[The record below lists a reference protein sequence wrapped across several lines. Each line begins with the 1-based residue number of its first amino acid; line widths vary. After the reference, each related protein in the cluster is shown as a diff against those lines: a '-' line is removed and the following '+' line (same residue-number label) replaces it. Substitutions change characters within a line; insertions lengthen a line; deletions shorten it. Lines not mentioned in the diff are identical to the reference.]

1 MPEDILS
8 QDVEAYDA
16 NAETNEEIVGGKK
29 RRKGS
34 IRRNGVHKKTKRKGT
49 KRKGTKR
56 KGTKRKGTTRK
67 GTTIKGT
74 KRKGH
79 KKGPS
84 KWIMHVKAYCRKT
97 GKTFPEAL
105 KDPMCG
111 KSFIH

>member
-8 QDVEAYDA
+8 QDVEAFDA
-16 NAETNEEIVGGKK
+16 NDEQHGLAGGKK
-29 RRKGS
+29 RRKS
-34 IRRNGVHKKTKRKGT
+34 SRRTRGRKGFHKRSMKKRKGT
-49 KRKGTKR
+49 KR
-56 KGTKRKGTTRK
+56 
-67 GTTIKGT
+67 KGT

-105 KDPMCG
+105 KDPMCR
-111 KSFIH
+111 KSFRH